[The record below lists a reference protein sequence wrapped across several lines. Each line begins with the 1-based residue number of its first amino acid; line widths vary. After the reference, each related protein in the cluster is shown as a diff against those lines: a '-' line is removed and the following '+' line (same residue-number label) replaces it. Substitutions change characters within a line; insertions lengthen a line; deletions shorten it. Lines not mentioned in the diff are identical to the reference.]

1 MDLEDIK
8 RNYARFDD
16 EKLIKLATK
25 EITSL
30 RKEVIPIL
38 EAELAKRNISLKNE
52 ENSIHNEKV
61 EKEINHNSSNETVF
75 SQMDQLMNV
84 FEMPNIIKTGKK
96 YFVSTPLLFIIS
108 ILFILILLFLFK
120 SIFGSGF
127 KLILYT
133 LFFSVLLTFGLKKL
147 DFGKIAEIKPDTIIL
162 SKYPPFNFG
171 IFRILALF
179 LIGINAV
186 SKIEIDFKNISRIY
200 QKDDLN
206 DKGFYIEINDNV
218 TKKNYRIFLEV
229 LTEYDRNQII
239 EVIKSKIKHHEYL

>member
-1 MDLEDIK
+1 MDLDNIK
-8 RNYARFDD
+8 RNYAKFDD

-25 EITSL
+25 EITTL

-38 EAELAKRNISLKNE
+38 EAELAKRNISIKNE
-52 ENSIHNEKV
+52 GNSTNEEKV
-61 EKEINHNSSNETVF
+61 EKEINQTLSNETVF
-75 SQMDQLMNV
+75 SQMNEAMNV
-84 FEMPNIIKTGKK
+84 FEMPNILKVGKK
-96 YFVSTPLLFIIS
+96 YFVNTPLLLIIS
-108 ILFILILLFLFK
+108 ILFILILLFLFQ

-133 LFFSVLLTFGLKKL
+133 LLFSVLLTIGLRKL

-171 IFRILALF
+171 IFRILILF

-186 SKIEIDFKNISRIY
+186 SKIELDFKNISRIY

-206 DKGFYIEINDNV
+206 DKGFYIETNDNV

-239 EVIKSKIKHHEYL
+239 EVIKSKIKPHEYL